1 MNETGSRP
9 GRAAL
14 LDIKKRI
21 ALAEKGFTHL
31 KMKRQRLLI
40 ELMRTIPEVK
50 HRRRLLA
57 ERYRNARYRAAIA
70 AMMEGNIGIML
81 AAYSVEEIP
90 GVIAGSRYIM
100 GVELPVYTPQNVIKN
115 LDERGYGILGTGSVI
130 DDLADAYENLV
141 VTIIQCAEAEW
152 TLQEIL
158 LEIQKLRRRVN
169 ALEFRII
176 PGLIASRDSIR
187 LRMDELEREE
197 FSRLFM
203 HKKIHGELKRD

>member
-1 MNETGSRP
+1 MSDTGSRP

-40 ELMRTIPEVK
+40 ELMHIIPEVK
-50 HRRRLLA
+50 HRRRHLT
-57 ERYRNARYRAAIA
+57 ERYRSAQCRAASA

-90 GVIAGSRYIM
+90 HVKVDSRHIM
-100 GVELPVYTPQNVIKN
+100 GVELPIYIPQNVIKN
-115 LDERGYGILGTGSVI
+115 LDERGYGILGTGSVV
-130 DDLADAYENLV
+130 DDLADAYETLV
-141 VTIIQCAEAEW
+141 IAIIQCAESER
-152 TLQEIL
+152 TLKEIL

-176 PGLIASRDSIR
+176 PGLIASRDSLR

-203 HKKIHGELKRD
+203 HKKIHGELRRD